1 MNLKYRGTLG
11 ISLKPSRRLRRWT
24 KNRRHAPLPFVYIFT
39 DLTGIVLY
47 QLETTENI
55 TVMFSFGR
63 FFTPN
68 PEPLRT
74 QSLVEHFSF
83 VNMAGLAGQ
92 LVDMQRHLGERFE
105 YYRMGM
111 RFNPNT
117 AHVQQI
123 IALRPLPYHNII
135 DAYNVARNQLYT
147 NQRNNKLAWGQFD
160 RVGDP
165 KFNVRKAKARKNQN
179 DMAQALTDFR
189 MRAQIWGLHMGPRL
203 LKCQLKFQRHMN
215 PLLQYYRMTLTSTSR
230 QNPRYWWC
238 VKIQIALNE
247 KWMRVHSFVTYKMHR
262 AVQILILPISS
273 TR

>member
-1 MNLKYRGTLG
+1 
-11 ISLKPSRRLRRWT
+11 
-24 KNRRHAPLPFVYIFT
+24 
-39 DLTGIVLY
+39 
-47 QLETTENI
+47 
-55 TVMFSFGR
+55 MFSFGR
-63 FFTPN
+63 LFTPN

-74 QSLVEHFSF
+74 QSLVEHFAF

-135 DAYNVARNQLYT
+135 DAYNVVRNQVYT

-165 KFNVRKAKARKNQN
+165 KFNVRKAKARRNQN

-189 MRAQIWGLHMGPRL
+189 MRAQIWGLHAGPRL
-203 LKCQLKFQRHMN
+203 LKCQLKFQRHMD
-215 PLLQYYRMTLTSTSR
+215 PLLHLQYYRMTLTSTSR

-238 VKIQIALNE
+238 VKIQIALDE